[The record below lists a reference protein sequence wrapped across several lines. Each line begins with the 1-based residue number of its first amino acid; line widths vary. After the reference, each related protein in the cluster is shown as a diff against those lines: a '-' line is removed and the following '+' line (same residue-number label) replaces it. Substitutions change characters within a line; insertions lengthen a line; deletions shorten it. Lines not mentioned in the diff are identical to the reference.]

1 MGVETGVTDPTTVV
15 RAELYRDR
23 WSTHG
28 ARTGILRQSDDMS
41 VEQLKKIVFLRDLK
55 DSLLQELIPDISV
68 AQWEAGSILFEEGS
82 YLDLAFYIL
91 EGEVDLFLQKHEE
104 TAAPIF
110 NTRQVSASDIAT
122 ANAND
127 PDGRLP
133 SSSTGPVLQASANA
147 SSSAQFTYLSTMDFD
162 LTRGAKQ
169 RLTVGDIF
177 GEIGALNGWP
187 QSVTA
192 RTATVCTVV
201 QIRLPALRKLKRAA
215 KGLKAQID
223 RVYRER
229 TLLHH
234 LRTTPPLRGC
244 SEAALTALAGK
255 VELLSLEPN
264 ESLAREGEPAD
275 AVYLVRSGFLKL
287 SQSLGAGDLVV
298 NYVSKG
304 MTIGEVEAL
313 IDGVSTW
320 QASATAAGYCE
331 VVRIALDDFLA
342 VVRAHA
348 AVEARLWESAVARIK
363 EAGFSR
369 KNPERSELIE
379 FALARGLAQGNSVLV
394 MDLDVCTRCDDCVR
408 GCASTHGGRPRF
420 VREGERFGN
429 FLVARSCFH
438 CEDPVCL
445 IGCPTGAIK
454 RTNVGEVIAIEDT
467 LCIGCGSCADN
478 CPYDAIVMHDTGTV
492 WPDHALPERLRGA
505 ERFVASKCDLCHS
518 SEEGPACVN
527 SCPHSCAFRIG
538 SVEEFDLLLR
548 GKNPVLPLQTKSR

>member
-1 MGVETGVTDPTTVV
+1 MTDQSTEV

-28 ARTGILRQSDDMS
+28 ARTGIRRQSAEMTVD
-41 VEQLKKIVFLRDLK
+41 QLKKIAFLSELK

-68 AQWEAGSILFEEGS
+68 AQWEAEANLFEEGS

-91 EGEVDLFLQKHEE
+91 EGEVDLFLQKHEGA
-104 TAAPIF
+104 AAPIF
-110 NTRQVSASDIAT
+110 NTRQVSANDI
-122 ANAND
+122 ANANANALGNA
-127 PDGRLP
+127 PSGRLP
-133 SSSTGPVLQASANA
+133 ASTTGSIPQTPQTASAPE
-147 SSSAQFTYLSTMDFD
+147 QFTYLSAMDFD
-162 LTRGAKQ
+162 LPHGSKQ
-169 RLTVGDIF
+169 RLKVGDVF

-192 RTATVCTVV
+192 RTATVCTLV

-215 KGLKAQID
+215 KAFKAQID

-255 VELLSLEPN
+255 VELLSLEPH
-264 ESLAREGEPAD
+264 ESLAREGEAAD

-304 MTIGEVEAL
+304 MTIGEVEVL

-331 VVRIALDDFLA
+331 VVRIATDDFA
-342 VVRAHA
+342 SVVRAHP
-348 AVEARLWESAVARIK
+348 AVEARLWESAVTRIK

-379 FALARGLAQGNSVLV
+379 FALSRGLAQGNSVLV

-420 VREGERFGN
+420 VREGERYGN

-467 LCIGCGSCADN
+467 LCIGCGNCADN
-478 CPYDAIVMHDTGTV
+478 CPYDAIVMHNTETV
-492 WPDHALPERLRGA
+492 WPDHALPERLRGT
-505 ERFVASKCDLCHS
+505 ERFVASKCDLCHE

-548 GKNPVLPLQTKSR
+548 GKNPASPLQKKGG

>member
-1 MGVETGVTDPTTVV
+1 MTDQTSLA

-28 ARTGILRQSDDMS
+28 ARTGILRQSDELT
-41 VEQLKKIVFLRDLK
+41 VEQLKKIVIFADLK
-55 DSLLQELIPDISV
+55 DSLLTELIPDVSV
-68 AQWEAGSILFEEGS
+68 AQWEAGSTLFEEGS
-82 YLDLAFYIL
+82 YLDLAFYLL
-91 EGEVDLFLQKHEE
+91 EGQVDLFLQKHEG

-110 NTRQVSASDIAT
+110 NTRQLSASELAQ
-122 ANAND
+122 ANA

-133 SSSTGPVLQASANA
+133 VTATGPVPVATPQAVQAS
-147 SSSAQFTYLSTMDFD
+147 QFTYLSTMDFD
-162 LTRGAKQ
+162 LAHGTKQ
-169 RLTVGDIF
+169 RLEAGDIF

-192 RTATVCTVV
+192 RTVNVCTLV

-244 SEAALTALAGK
+244 SDAALAALTGK
-255 VELLSLEPN
+255 VELVSLEP
-264 ESLAREGEPAD
+264 GETLTQHGDAAD
-275 AVYLVRSGFLKL
+275 AVYLVRSGFVKL

-313 IDGVSTW
+313 IDGVSAW
-320 QASATAAGYCE
+320 QVTATAAGYCE
-331 VVRIALDDFLA
+331 VVRIGVDDFLS
-342 VVRAHA
+342 VVRAHPE
-348 AVEARLWESAVARIK
+348 VEARLWESAVARIK
-363 EAGFSR
+363 ESGFSR

-445 IGCPTGAIK
+445 IGCPTGAIR

-518 SEEGPACVN
+518 SDAGPACVN

-548 GKNPVLPLQTKSR
+548 GKNPLHTRKVSGG